1 MIYLDH
7 NSTTPIKPE
16 VTQAMMPYL
25 TSKFFNPSSMYNGG
39 LDVFSD
45 ITKAR
50 HLLAK
55 TINAKSAHEIY
66 FTASGS
72 EADNWAL
79 KGMRCAGLPL
89 YIITDNIEHHAILN
103 TAKQMMHEGL
113 AFIRILEV
121 DNNGIIDPDSLEKC
135 IGSLPAESQVVVSI
149 MMVNN
154 EIGTIQNIKKLAHIT
169 HKYGGYFHTD
179 AVQAYGK
186 IPIDVNCLGA
196 DMLSVSSHKIGA
208 PRGAG
213 FLYVKRG
220 IPLVPLIDGGQQEN
234 HMRAGTENVAGII
247 GFAKA
252 AEIAVSNIGN
262 NLSKI
267 TDLSRYFKK
276 QLKTLDKIRINNDN
290 EYTLPNTISV
300 NMNLPA
306 ERVVAY
312 LNEFDICVSSGSACN
327 SRDNEPSHVLRAI
340 GLNDEEANN
349 TIRFSLSA
357 DNTKEEIDEVMMVLR
372 KMYEVMG

>member
-1 MIYLDH
+1 MIYLDY

-25 TSKFFNPSSMYNGG
+25 TDRFYNPSSAYNGG
-39 LDVFSD
+39 VDVFMD

-50 HLLAK
+50 NFFAA

-79 KGMRCAGLPL
+79 KGLGLACPV
-89 YIITDNIEHHAILN
+89 YIVTDNIEHHAILN
-103 TAKQMMHEGL
+103 CVHSMVDTGRAYS
-113 AFIRILEV
+113 RILYVNSQGCV
-121 DNNGIIDPDSLEKC
+121 DDTELEKTL
-135 IGSLPAESQVVVSI
+135 GALPADSIAIVSI
-149 MMVNN
+149 MMINN
-154 EIGTIQNIKKLAHIT
+154 EIGIQQNIKHLATIAR
-169 HKYGGYFHTD
+169 KYHAYFHTD

-186 IPIDVNCLGA
+186 IPIDVQDLGV

-213 FLYVKRG
+213 FLYVREG
-220 IPLVPLIDGGQQEN
+220 TPIIPLIDGGQQEH
-234 HMRAGTENVAGII
+234 HMRAGTENVAAIM

-252 AEIAVSNIGN
+252 AEIAMENRFD
-262 NLSKI
+262 NLQKI
-267 TDLSRYFKK
+267 KDLSNYFKS
-276 QLKTLDKIRINNDN
+276 QLKTLDKIKINNDN
-290 EYTLPNTISV
+290 KYTFPNTISV
-300 NMNLPA
+300 NMNFPA